1 MKSEIKTN
9 TKFSFIIPA
18 FNAESTIERAITSIS
33 SRMDDYEIIVVENGS
48 VDRTTETVERIA
60 RQNKQVRVTHS
71 EKGVSRARNR
81 GLKEASGEWLIF
93 VDADDEWIADRE
105 SLNQLADK
113 LQSSDLIVCSYQKDN
128 RHALH
133 SYKQMN
139 RVLHDR
145 EKKDALEWMLT
156 RPTLRMTVWAKL
168 FKRETVVAQ
177 GIVFDESLR
186 LSEDADFLISF
197 IKSSRSIAISDIEI
211 YRYCTDTSSVVRS
224 HDKTRIDGYLTAL
237 DAIAD
242 RVPEGLQGFTDFVIA
257 HLNLICVHNI
267 FTTGNKMNGSE
278 RKEELDRVLNNQTI
292 KSAVS
297 MMGIKDIVDL
307 NRIPAVLFKRK
318 MYRAG
323 GIVCYTKALMNKRN
337 EVQSSKKRNQS

>member
-1 MKSEIKTN
+1 MTDNPKY
-9 TKFSFIIPA
+9 SFIIPA
-18 FNAESTIERAITSIS
+18 YNAETTITRAVNSIAS
-33 SRMDDYEIIVVENGS
+33 KMNDYEIIVAENGS
-48 VDRTTETVERIA
+48 NDETSSVVLDMMENNKRIHLIH
-60 RQNKQVRVTHS
+60 T
-71 EKGVSRARNR
+71 EKGVSKARN
-81 GLKEASGEWLIF
+81 GAIGEATGEWLIF
-93 VDADDEWIADRE
+93 CDADDEWIADE
-105 SLNQLADK
+105 SILNPLTEN
-113 LQSSDLIVCSYQKDN
+113 LQASDLIVCSYQKGN
-128 RHALH
+128 KHTIH

-139 RVLHDR
+139 RVMHDG
-145 EKKDALEWMLT
+145 EKKAVFEWMLT
-156 RPTLRMTVWAKL
+156 RPTLRMTVWSKL
-168 FKRETVVAQ
+168 FKRETIINK
-177 GIVFDESLR
+177 GIIFDEALR

-197 IKSSRSIAISDIEI
+197 IKSSRSIAVSDIEI
-211 YRYCTDTSSVVRS
+211 YRYCTDTPSVVRS

-242 RVPEGLQGFTDFVIA
+242 RVPEELQGFTDFVIA

-278 RKEELDRVLNNQTI
+278 RKEELKRVLNNQTI

-297 MMGIKDIVDL
+297 MMGIKDMADL

-337 EVQSSKKRNQS
+337 EAQSSKKRKQS